1 MTATSFIRE
10 MRSWVNN
17 IRNKYWYSL
26 VFVLNVLHLLV
37 LSYCF
42 SYRLDSIVRQF
53 CFFFLYL
60 FQHLFFVF
68 NVFCSFFMFPN
79 STFTRLFCNDRWF
92 LSYSAASFICFVF
105 LRSIKDTDYQIIIPT
120 VWENNEVPT
129 WADNLIHFYVG
140 LIFVSL

>member
-105 LRSIKDTDYQIIIPT
+105 LIPLSPVYLIIFD
-120 VWENNEVPT
+120 
-129 WADNLIHFYVG
+129 ANLIHFYVG

>member
-105 LRSIKDTDYQIIIPT
+105 PIPLSPVYLIIFNAYSIR
-120 VWENNEVPT
+120 
-129 WADNLIHFYVG
+129 FYVG
-140 LIFVSL
+140 FLLVSL

>member
-1 MTATSFIRE
+1 MTATSFIRVI
-10 MRSWVNN
+10 RSWVNK

-26 VFVLNVLHLLV
+26 VFVLNVLHHLV

-42 SYRLDSIVRQF
+42 SYSLDSIVRQF

-105 LRSIKDTDYQIIIPT
+105 LIPLSPVYLIIFNAYSIR
-120 VWENNEVPT
+120 
-129 WADNLIHFYVG
+129 FYVG
-140 LIFVSL
+140 FLLVSL